1 MKWSDVKIARYMVK
15 ETMQQFKKG
24 ESKNEKPGKQHRVE
38 HKRQLSDFLR
48 RGKRGKGSDESQ
60 KIT

>member
-1 MKWSDVKIARYMVK
+1 MVK